1 MSVAATTRAQ
11 PRLPLPRGA
20 MNAGASAYQR
30 HFDRWWPQVFASTSA
45 NDR

>member
-1 MSVAATTRAQ
+1 MNVAATTRVQ
-11 PRLPLPRGA
+11 PRLPLPGGYERRGKRLPA
-20 MNAGASAYQR
+20 